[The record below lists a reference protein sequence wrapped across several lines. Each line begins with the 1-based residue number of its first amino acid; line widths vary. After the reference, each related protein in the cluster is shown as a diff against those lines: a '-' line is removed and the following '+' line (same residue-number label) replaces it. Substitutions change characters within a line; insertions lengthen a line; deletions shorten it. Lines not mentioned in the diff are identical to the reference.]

1 MGGDR
6 GSTARA
12 RLAGEICCWCGKRLH
27 PPERPGGLACED
39 CAPAQVPRRRF
50 YKSYMQRLGW
60 YCQFLEEDL
69 KTPLPLKLSFADES
83 KVCELAQRAV
93 ALQTSKLGM
102 RSIAVS
108 KSAAAEFTCNSLMG
122 NTGN

>member
-1 MGGDR
+1 
-6 GSTARA
+6 
-12 RLAGEICCWCGKRLH
+12 
-27 PPERPGGLACED
+27 
-39 CAPAQVPRRRF
+39 
-50 YKSYMQRLGW
+50 MQRLGW